1 MSGAVPSTTAVT
13 LGIVVLA
20 IGSFALRAG
29 GAVLR
34 DRIDLGETTG
44 RLLDR
49 GTVVLLVAVALVS
62 ALADGTEPAPASR
75 ALGVAAGALAAVAGA
90 PLVAV
95 VLTAAATTALVRAI
109 GLA

>member
-1 MSGAVPSTTAVT
+1 MSTAAVT
-13 LGIVVLA
+13 LGILVLA
-20 IGSFALRAG
+20 VGSFALRAG

-75 ALGVAAGALAAVAGA
+75 VLGVAAGAVAALLRA
-90 PLVAV
+90 PLVVV
-95 VLTAAATTALVRAI
+95 VLAAAATTALVRAA
-109 GLA
+109 GAA

>member
-1 MSGAVPSTTAVT
+1 MSTAAVT

-20 IGSFALRAG
+20 VGSFALRTG
-29 GAVLR
+29 GAALAG
-34 DRIDLGETTG
+34 RIDLGEATG

-75 ALGVAAGALAAVAGA
+75 AVGVAAGATAALLRA
-90 PLVAV
+90 PLVVV
-95 VLTAAATTALVRAI
+95 VLSAAAVTALLRR
-109 GLA
+109 